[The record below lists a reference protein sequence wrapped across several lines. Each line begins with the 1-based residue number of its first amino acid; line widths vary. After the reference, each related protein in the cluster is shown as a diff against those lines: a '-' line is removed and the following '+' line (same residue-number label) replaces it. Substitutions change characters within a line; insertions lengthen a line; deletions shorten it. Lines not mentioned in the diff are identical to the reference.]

1 MLKGA
6 KSIKL
11 AYKCHIISIRQHLRN
26 STHRNHYLKCV
37 VEHEQDKTMRVAK
50 ELLDRF
56 ETEDKSTLTP
66 KATIQKY
73 LTSSLERMKTQYLQK
88 PLHGYAS

>member
-1 MLKGA
+1 
-6 KSIKL
+6 
-11 AYKCHIISIRQHLRN
+11 
-26 STHRNHYLKCV
+26 
-37 VEHEQDKTMRVAK
+37 MRVAK
-50 ELLDRF
+50 ELLDTF

>member
-1 MLKGA
+1 
-6 KSIKL
+6 
-11 AYKCHIISIRQHLRN
+11 
-26 STHRNHYLKCV
+26 
-37 VEHEQDKTMRVAK
+37 MRIAK

-66 KATIQKY
+66 KGTIQKY